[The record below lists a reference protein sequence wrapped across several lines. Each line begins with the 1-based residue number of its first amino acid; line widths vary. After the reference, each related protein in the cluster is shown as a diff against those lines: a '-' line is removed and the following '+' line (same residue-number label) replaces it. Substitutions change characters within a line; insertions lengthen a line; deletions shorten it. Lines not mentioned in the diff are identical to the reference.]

1 VELEILEIQEI
12 QEIMDR
18 VVEQEIL
25 EIREIMVQVEMV
37 VPVAW
42 VVQEGLVD
50 LEVLAVL
57 LGEGVRPVDLVLLE
71 YFLVDLEAVAVAVH
85 SAPVEVV
92 GVVEQVS
99 FLALN
104 PPLH

>member
-71 YFLVDLEAVAVAVH
+71 YFLVDLEAVAVAVQL
-85 SAPVEVV
+85 PQVEVV

>member
-1 VELEILEIQEI
+1 VELEILEIREI

-25 EIREIMVQVEMV
+25 EIREIMVRVEMV

-50 LEVLAVL
+50 LVVLAVL

-71 YFLVDLEAVAVAVH
+71 YFLVDLEAVAVVVH
-85 SAPVEVV
+85 SLPVEVV